1 MVITSKSN
9 PTVKKIASLAEKKY
23 RKEYGEYLV
32 EGVKCVDECIAAGK
46 QVILIACTKELS
58 EKYSDAIVLSEEL
71 FSRISTEKSPQGV
84 IACVKLPDIG
94 VKPPVG
100 SCILL
105 DRLQDPGNVGTII
118 RTANAAGYDD
128 VYLLDCADAYSPKA
142 VRGTMGGLF
151 HVNVH
156 EGSKEQILSA
166 LKGISFICA
175 DMNGSDV
182 FSFTPPEKYCL
193 CIGNEGNGLSD
204 EIMALADYT
213 IKIPM
218 RKSCESLNAAVSAAI
233 AMYALKNNK

>member
-23 RKEYGEYLV
+23 RREYGEYLV

-46 QVILIACTKELS
+46 QVTLIACTEELS
-58 EKYSDAIVLSEEL
+58 GKYSNAIVLSEEL

-84 IACVKLPDIG
+84 IASVKLPDAT

-142 VRGTMGGLF
+142 VRGAMGGLF
-151 HVNVH
+151 HINIH
-156 EGSKEQILSA
+156 EGSEEQILSA
-166 LKGISFICA
+166 LEGISLICA
-175 DMNGSDV
+175 DMGGRDV

-204 EIMALADYT
+204 EIKTMADYT

>member
-1 MVITSKSN
+1 MIITSKSN
-9 PTVKKIASLAEKKY
+9 PTVKKIASLAEKKF
-23 RKEYGEYLV
+23 RREYGEYLV

-46 QVILIACTKELS
+46 HVTLIACTKGLS
-58 EKYSDAIVLSEEL
+58 EKYPDAIVLSEEL

-84 IACVKLPDIG
+84 IACVRLPDSTI
-94 VKPPVG
+94 KPPVG

-142 VRGTMGGLF
+142 VRGAMGGLF
-151 HVNVH
+151 HINVH
-156 EGSKEQILSA
+156 EGSKEQILSV
-166 LKGISFICA
+166 LKGVSLICA
-175 DMNGSDV
+175 DMGGCDV

-193 CIGNEGNGLSD
+193 CIGNEGNGLSE
-204 EIMALADYT
+204 EIRALADNT

-218 RKSCESLNAAVSAAI
+218 RQSCESLNAAISAAI